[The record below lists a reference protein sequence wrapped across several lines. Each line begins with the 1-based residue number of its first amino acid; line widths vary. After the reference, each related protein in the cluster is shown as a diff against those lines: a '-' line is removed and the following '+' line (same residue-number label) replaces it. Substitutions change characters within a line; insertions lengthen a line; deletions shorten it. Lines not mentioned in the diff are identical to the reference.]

1 MPEVPVEEL
10 PMPLREAGEGAAGR
24 AGCNGGAES
33 HRDGK
38 GL

>member
-24 AGCNGGAES
+24 AGRDGGAKG
-33 HRDGK
+33 HRRCQVV
-38 GL
+38 